1 MGLFG
6 QSATLKI
13 VTDLS
18 TQCAQLD
25 YKLDLILKEL
35 QNMSTTQAEFDAA
48 LASFQTALTDGLT
61 KISTALTDLVNK
73 IQAGTPG
80 VDLTNELTAVNQM
93 VANVQAAVAT
103 ATKDDPGP
111 ATPPATPAA

>member
-35 QNMSTTQAEFDAA
+35 QNMATDQATFDTGLANLQTT
-48 LASFQTALTDGLT
+48 LTSGLT
-61 KISTALTDLVNK
+61 TISTALTDLVNK

-80 VDLTNELTAVNQM
+80 IDLTNELTAVNQM

-111 ATPPATPAA
+111 ATPPAAPVA